1 MENIEA
7 LKKYFDIKKL
17 EITDKEYPEKLK
29 EIYDPPKKLYVKGDI
44 SILNKKSIAIVGTR
58 MCSNYGRKIAKQLSY
73 EIAQRGII
81 TISGLARGIDTF
93 AHIGTI
99 NAKEKTIAV
108 LGCGIDIIYP
118 PENKYLA
125 DEILKNGGAIITEYD
140 IGEKPLGTNF
150 PKRNRIISGL
160 SDGVIVVEAQKRSG
174 TFITVDFA
182 LEQGKEVYVVPG
194 NIDSKT
200 STGTNELIKQGAKLI
215 TEPEDILEDFK

>member
-118 PENKYLA
+118 PEKK
-125 DEILKNGGAIITEYD
+125 EFV
-140 IGEKPLGTNF
+140 IG
-150 PKRNRIISGL
+150 
-160 SDGVIVVEAQKRSG
+160 
-174 TFITVDFA
+174 
-182 LEQGKEVYVVPG
+182 
-194 NIDSKT
+194 
-200 STGTNELIKQGAKLI
+200 
-215 TEPEDILEDFK
+215 